1 MNDMEEIIK
10 NINDTN
16 ASYRTPGAGD
26 AKNTDL
32 FLDSEH
38 FELFKGYGEHIKVR
52 YNKENLQK
60 AILFI
65 ASILPRKYDNSA
77 VHKMIPFSLDFVR
90 EQMLY
95 LEAFF
100 KINGKKVDERIQTW
114 NARKDVLK
122 KNGEIDNRFY
132 FNGLLEEFHYSDNE
146 GNIKIGKFTIR
157 NYLAG
162 GYSKLKIR
170 KGEDGIF
177 DLRVINTIEQ
187 HNEKEENLF
196 VYSDNDK
203 TVPLQVIYYGAPG
216 TGKSYSIN
224 HVATESNSIR
234 TTFHPDSDYSTF
246 VGCYKPVKQSNNR
259 SHVKLSL
266 SYLKSKAES
275 ITQVQAG
282 DKVEHIIDFVSKY
295 AERLNE
301 IVEEHDEILSLQHL
315 LNKFLGFSNETYLAK
330 VVKKTIEE
338 RRNNGKITYEFVPQ
352 AFTTAYINA
361 WSNLDDPYYLIIEEI
376 NRGNCAQI
384 FGDIFQLL
392 DRNETGYSSY
402 KITPDM
408 DLQQYLCKK
417 FENVSIDDE
426 DIKNGVKMQL
436 PANLHILAT
445 MNTSDQSLFPID
457 SAFKRRW
464 DWKYIPIDYTDKGH
478 YISCGEKHY
487 KWTDFLEKV
496 NFRIESVTQSE
507 DKKMGG
513 WFVKPIDKEITADKF
528 VSKVV
533 FYLWNDIFKDF
544 AHNGNT
550 IFKDEFKNFN
560 SFFDFNGDVKIDV
573 LDAFL
578 ISLELIPIED
588 DFLEFNL

>member
-32 FLDSEH
+32 FLDSEQ
-38 FELFKGYGEHIKVR
+38 FELFKGCGEHINVR
-52 YNKENLQK
+52 FNKENLQK

-77 VHKMIPFSLDFVR
+77 VHKMVPFSFDFVR
-90 EQMLY
+90 EQMQF

-100 KINGKKVDERIQTW
+100 KINGKKVEERIQTW
-114 NARKDVLK
+114 NARKDVPK
-122 KNGEIDNRFY
+122 KNGEIDSRFY
-132 FNGLLEEFHYSDNE
+132 FNGLLEEVHYSDNE

-162 GYSKLKIR
+162 GYSKLHIK
-170 KGEDGIF
+170 KGNDDIF
-177 DLRVINTIEQ
+177 DVRVVNSIEP
-187 HNEKEENLF
+187 HNEKEDFLF
-196 VYSDNDK
+196 ECSNNDIN
-203 TVPLQVIYYGAPG
+203 VPLQVIYYGAPG
-216 TGKSYSIN
+216 TGKSYAIDN
-224 HVATESNSIR
+224 ITNDSNSIR

-246 VGCYKPVKQSNNR
+246 VGCYKPVKLCSNR

-275 ITQVQAG
+275 IIQAQAG

-301 IVEEHDEILSLQHL
+301 IVEEHDDILSLQHL
-315 LNKFLGFSNETYLAK
+315 LNKYLGFSNETYLAK
-330 VVKKTIEE
+330 VVKKTLEE

-352 AFTTAYINA
+352 AFTTAYVNA
-361 WSNLDDPYYLIIEEI
+361 WKNLDEPYYLVIEEI

-392 DRNETGYSSY
+392 DRSESGFSSY

-408 DLQQYLCKK
+408 DLQQYLCK
-417 FENVSIDDE
+417 ELMNVEIGDE
-426 DIKNGVKMQL
+426 EIKTGVKMQL

-478 YISCGEKHY
+478 YISCGEKQY
-487 KWTDFLEKV
+487 KWVDFLEKV
-496 NFRIESVTQSE
+496 NVRIESVTQSE

-513 WFVKPIDKEITADKF
+513 WFVKPVDKEVCF
-528 VSKVV
+528 
-533 FYLWNDIFKDF
+533 
-544 AHNGNT
+544 
-550 IFKDEFKNFN
+550 
-560 SFFDFNGDVKIDV
+560 
-573 LDAFL
+573 
-578 ISLELIPIED
+578 
-588 DFLEFNL
+588 